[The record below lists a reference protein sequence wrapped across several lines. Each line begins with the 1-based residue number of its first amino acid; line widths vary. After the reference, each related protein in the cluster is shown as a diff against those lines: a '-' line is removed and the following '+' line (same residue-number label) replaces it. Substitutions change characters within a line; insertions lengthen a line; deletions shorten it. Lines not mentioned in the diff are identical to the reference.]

1 MDPMLIVSPKDK
13 LRFSKTGERECLLHL
28 KNSVNTPIT
37 YKIQTSSPSKFRVRP
52 RFGVLQQGESVNVA
66 IVLKNHVKLKEGFEK
81 DKFLIS
87 AMLAPPNLNGP
98 EDMQMFWKQVPSKS
112 YKMEQHCVCCV
123 YDVSKEP
130 VECLCCQRS
139 KMIDNPIDTIKP
151 CVDVQENQMIIEE
164 KEEDLCQVVKETV
177 ENPKNLLEIRMW
189 RTQIMQFIMALM
201 LILIT
206 AGCGYLLKKQSEI
219 DIQTEIGC
227 CVQDIRFRLKQ
238 DKQNKLTCPQKR
250 WYY

>member
-37 YKIQTSSPSKFRVRP
+37 YKVQTSSPMKFRVRP

-87 AMLAPPNLNGP
+87 ALPAPPDLNGP
-98 EDMQMFWKQVPSKS
+98 EVMEMFWKQVPSKS
-112 YKMEQHCVCCV
+112 YKIEQHRVSCV
-123 YDVSKEP
+123 YDVLKAP

-139 KMIDNPIDTIKP
+139 KVDKIIK
-151 CVDVQENQMIIEE
+151 CS
-164 KEEDLCQVVKETV
+164 
-177 ENPKNLLEIRMW
+177 KN
-189 RTQIMQFIMALM
+189 
-201 LILIT
+201 
-206 AGCGYLLKKQSEI
+206 
-219 DIQTEIGC
+219 
-227 CVQDIRFRLKQ
+227 
-238 DKQNKLTCPQKR
+238 
-250 WYY
+250 

>member
-37 YKIQTSSPSKFRVRP
+37 YKVQTSSPMKFRVRP

-87 AMLAPPNLNGP
+87 ALPAPPDLNGP
-98 EDMQMFWKQVPSKS
+98 EVMEMFWKQVPSKS
-112 YKMEQHCVCCV
+112 YKIEQHRVSCV
-123 YDVSKEP
+123 YDVLKAP

-139 KMIDNPIDTIKP
+139 KIIDNPIDTIKS

-164 KEEDLCQVVKETV
+164 KDEDTCQVAKETV
-177 ENPKNLLEIRMW
+177 ENPKTVLKNPMW
-189 RTQIMQFIMALM
+189 HTQVIQFITALM

-206 AGCGYLLKKQSEI
+206 AGCGYLLKRLSEFEFY
-219 DIQTEIGC
+219 TEVEC
-227 CVQDIRFRLKQ
+227 CVETPLKSAETGR
-238 DKQNKLTCPQKR
+238 KLNIESL
-250 WYY
+250 